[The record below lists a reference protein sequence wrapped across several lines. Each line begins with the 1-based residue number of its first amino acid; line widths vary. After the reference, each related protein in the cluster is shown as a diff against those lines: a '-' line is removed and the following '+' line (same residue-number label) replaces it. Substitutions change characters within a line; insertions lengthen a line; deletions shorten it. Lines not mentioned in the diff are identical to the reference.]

1 VLKQFR
7 PWLRHRIPRGHTL
20 FVICFTANRNLLS
33 QWRSYTQPGKGV
45 SVGFSISALDACA
58 TRQQFKLARCVYD
71 LPPKFSLAERIV
83 KAVVTLAEARGENT
97 DTSKRPADQS
107 FFGVFEE
114 EQEWRAVSDVIKN
127 HVKTPL
133 LYREGVS
140 MLIPYMNF
148 SLRIDEIKPTDLY
161 QVIVGPTPH
170 PNESVNSVSNYLTK
184 QNAAPRRGVAEYPTE
199 LGRRWELVS
208 AARRWHSRGIGGDC
222 VCDSVP
228 TAHPCLWHTDAHV
241 NLLSRPDAS
250 AVFSTTK
257 LVR

>member
-1 VLKQFR
+1 V
-7 PWLRHRIPRGHTL
+7 HRLFTRGRNL
-20 FVICFTANRNLLS
+20 ANRNLLS

-71 LPPKFSLAERIV
+71 FPPKFSLAERIV
-83 KAVVTLAEARGENT
+83 KAVVTLAEARRENT

-114 EQEWRAVSDVIKN
+114 IEDDLLRIAVLLKDKAFEEEQEWRAVSDVIKN
-127 HVKTPL
+127 YVKTPL

-184 QNAAPRRGVAEYPTE
+184 QNAAPRRGVAPC
-199 LGRRWELVS
+199 
-208 AARRWHSRGIGGDC
+208 GI
-222 VCDSVP
+222 P
-228 TAHPCLWHTDAHV
+228 YRTW
-241 NLLSRPDAS
+241 
-250 AVFSTTK
+250 
-257 LVR
+257 